1 MFWRAAQ
8 EEEVDGQ
15 EEGWVYGGWHSENGR
30 GSGRHMKF
38 WFWIVLLSAA
48 QNR

>member
-1 MFWRAAQ
+1 MAAR
-8 EEEVDGQ
+8 EEEDNSQ
-15 EEGWVYGGWHSENGR
+15 EEGWTHGGWHSENG
-30 GSGRHMKF
+30 GGIGGHTKF